1 MNYKLQLIVFVI
13 VFVIVCSSCDNHHSS
28 NGKLDG
34 FWQMTNLEYYGNY
47 KKAYLYN
54 LPMYWAVQV
63 DLLNIRHEKD
73 RTGLWFRFKQTK
85 DSLIISEPYINNRDS
100 SDIKITEAALLYPYG
115 IYHLREGFAIESLSN
130 SAMILKSDSV
140 RLAFRKY

>member
-13 VFVIVCSSCDNHHSS
+13 AFVIVCSSCDNHHSS

-34 FWQMTNLEYYGNY
+34 FWQMTNIECFGNC
-47 KKAYLYN
+47 KKTDFYN

-63 DLLNIRHEKD
+63 DLLNVRHEQ
-73 RTGLWFRFKQTK
+73 TTYGLWFRFKQTK

-100 SDIKITEAALLYPYG
+100 SDIKITEAALLCPYG
-115 IYHLREGFAIESLSN
+115 IYHLKEGFAIESLTN

>member
-1 MNYKLQLIVFVI
+1 MGYKFQIFVFVI
-13 VFVIVCSSCDNHHSS
+13 VFAFVCSSCDNHHSC

-34 FWQMTNLEYYGNY
+34 FWQMTNIECFGNC
-47 KKAYLYN
+47 KKADIYN

-63 DLLNIRHEKD
+63 DLLNIRQDKA
-73 RTGLWFRFKQTK
+73 TYGLFFRFRQTK

-115 IYHLREGFAIESLSN
+115 IYHLKEGFAIESLTN

-140 RLAFRKY
+140 RLVFRKY